1 MTTINTKLPDTL
13 FRQAKSI
20 ADREEISFDQFVALA
35 VASQISAWQVGQDF
49 KTRAARGSWA
59 RASDLAIRPT
69 SMRRSDS
76 ISEEASYRAGSFMTA
91 LLPLSRIYR
100 PRKRASLG
108 MMR

>member
-59 RASDLAIRPT
+59 RASEIVRNAGD
-69 SMRRSDS
+69 
-76 ISEEASYRAGSFMTA
+76 EE
-91 LLPLSRIYR
+91 PLEEDR
-100 PRKRASLG
+100 LN
-108 MMR
+108 